1 MKTLG
6 IILIV
11 IGIGMFIIPSIS
23 FNTEET
29 LIDAG
34 PIQVNKTNENK
45 LSWPNYAG
53 GIAVI
58 AGVLVL
64 IGTRKK

>member
-11 IGIGMFIIPSIS
+11 IGIGMFFVPSIS
-23 FNTEET
+23 LNTEET
-29 LIDAG
+29 IIEAG
-34 PIQVNKTNENK
+34 PIEVNKTHENK

-64 IGTRKK
+64 IGARKK

>member
-11 IGIGMFIIPSIS
+11 IGIGMFIVPSIS
-23 FNTEET
+23 FNTKKN

-45 LSWPNYAG
+45 ISWPNYAG
-53 GIAVI
+53 GIAI
-58 AGVLVL
+58 LAGVLVL